1 MRVFLYLVVSS
12 LFLSTCYAAS
22 TTSAPED
29 KVVLTIS
36 GKIGSN
42 GQGEA
47 QKFSIA
53 DLEKLGSQTIET
65 TTPWYDG
72 RMRFEGVSFN
82 TLFDKV
88 NAQGQT
94 VKVVAL
100 NDYTISVPVDDL
112 KKNNAILAY
121 KRNGNLMPVRDKGP
135 LFIIYPYDSKPELNN
150 QIYYARSAWQVARII
165 VQ

>member
-1 MRVFLYLVVSS
+1 MRVFLYLVISS

-42 GQGEA
+42 GQGEP

-53 DLEKLGSQTIET
+53 DLEKMGSETIET

-82 TLFDKV
+82 KLFDKV

-94 VKVVAL
+94 VKVIAL

-112 KKNNAILAY
+112 KKFNAILAY
-121 KRNGNLMPVRDKGP
+121 KRNGNFMPIRDKGP

-150 QIYYARSAWQVARII
+150 QVYYARSAWQVDRII

>member
-22 TTSAPED
+22 TTSTPED

-135 LFIIYPYDSKPELNN
+135 LFIIYPYDSRPELNN

>member
-1 MRVFLYLVVSS
+1 MRIFLYLVISS

-42 GQGEA
+42 GQGEP

-53 DLEKLGSQTIET
+53 DLEKLGVATIET

-72 RMRFEGVSFN
+72 RMRFDGVSFN
-82 TLFDKV
+82 KLFDKV

-112 KKNNAILAY
+112 KKFNAILAY

-135 LFIIYPYDSKPELNN
+135 LFIIYPYDSSPELNN

>member
-1 MRVFLYLVVSS
+1 MRIFLYLVISS

-22 TTSAPED
+22 TTSASED

-42 GQGEA
+42 GQGEP

-53 DLEKLGSQTIET
+53 DLEKLGVATIET

-72 RMRFEGVSFN
+72 RMRFDGVSFN
-82 TLFDKV
+82 KLFDKV

-112 KKNNAILAY
+112 KKFNAILAY

-135 LFIIYPYDSKPELNN
+135 LFIIYPYDSSPELNN

-165 VQ
+165 VE